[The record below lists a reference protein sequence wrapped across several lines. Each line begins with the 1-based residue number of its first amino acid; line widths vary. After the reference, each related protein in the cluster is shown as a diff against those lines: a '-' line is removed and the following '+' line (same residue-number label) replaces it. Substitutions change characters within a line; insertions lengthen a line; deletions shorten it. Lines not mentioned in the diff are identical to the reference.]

1 MIGHSQRLVAAAVA
15 AALVPSARLLAQGEG
30 LEEIIVTAQRREQS
44 LQDVPISVTAVTG
57 EMIEQGG
64 FSDVEDLSIFV
75 PNLFMRDAFTGQA
88 IIVRGIGTSTG
99 NEAFEQA
106 VAAFSDGVYYGRDNL
121 SQGAVF
127 DLERVEVVRGPQ
139 PTFAGQSATAGAI
152 NVITRKP
159 GDSWEGGVNMAYGS
173 DEERTVD
180 FAAGG
185 PLSENFG
192 IRFAGRYYELDDAG
206 YHSIVGNVPQGV
218 KENTAA
224 RIVATW
230 APTDN
235 LDFTFKYEHQDV
247 WQRGSAGE
255 YTVCETRAGVN
266 PSTITAA
273 NPVGVPWSTAN
284 TTIAPGLPAPCAL
297 DAVVNGA
304 NLNVLDGSRGTG
316 GTLDARAT
324 VDALNA
330 ASGALPG
337 SATYWGYNT
346 RPNPAGGPPIAGIQ
360 EIAYGLNLV
369 AEYNFP
375 EDRDF
380 QADIALMAVD
390 WQIGDLLLSSNTSF
404 IEYDKEDWLDPDDSS
419 FAVFNDHRLEDFDQ
433 FAQEFRLMS
442 PLDQTVSWM
451 VGLYLQE
458 HTLHSRID
466 VYLPRLLG
474 TAAYQPAG
482 ARAVGFGGM
491 LTEDSEWT
499 SAFFAATWNAT
510 ESFRVNFG
518 GRYQDATKDGRL
530 PAEVAFLV
538 GPTATSFGPFAPI
551 PPGNNGGVPA
561 VGTVEADDFLP
572 ELGVEWDLSDNV
584 MTYVKYAEAF
594 KNGGFV
600 MSPPVGGGLPDPFSF
615 APEFAEGY
623 EIGIKTRLADNRLE
637 LNAAAYKT
645 DYTNLQVTVF
655 ISAIGRFITT
665 NAAEAHTQGI
675 EFDGRWALND
685 AFTLGFAGAFG
696 SEAVYDAYDGASC
709 NSLEAKSVPPPC
721 RADRSGVSLPYA
733 PDWTFSFNPDYQIMV
748 GSNFELSIG
757 ANIRFSDGYW
767 ISDNEDPRNE
777 VGSFERV
784 DVRVGLSPSD
794 GRWEAAI
801 YGRDVTDERLTVG
814 GQPDFQHKTTDAT
827 LYDAFGNTRER
838 GSRYGIQFNYN
849 FGG

>member
-15 AALVPSARLLAQGEG
+15 AALVPSARLLAQSEG
-30 LEEIIVTAQRREQS
+30 LEEILVTAQRREQS
-44 LQDVPISVTAVTG
+44 LQDVPISVTAITG
-57 EMIEQGG
+57 EAIEQGG

-75 PNLFMRDAFTGQA
+75 PNLFMRDAFTGQSL
-88 IIVRGIGTSTG
+88 IVRGVGTSTG

-159 GDSWEGGVNMAYGS
+159 GESWEGGVNMAFGS
-173 DEERTVD
+173 DEERTFD
-180 FAAGG
+180 FGAGG

-192 IRFAGRYYELDDAG
+192 IRVAGRYYELDDAG
-206 YHSIVGNVPQGV
+206 YVSIVGNVPQGV
-218 KENTAA
+218 KENKAG
-224 RIVATW
+224 RVVATW

-247 WQRGSAGE
+247 WQRGTAGE
-255 YTVCETRAGVN
+255 YTVCETR
-266 PSTITAA
+266 PQF
-273 NPVGVPWSTAN
+273 STAN
-284 TTIAPGLPAPCAL
+284 TTIAPGLPAACAL
-297 DAVVNGA
+297 DVVVNGA
-304 NLNVLDGSRGTG
+304 NLNVLDGGRGTG
-316 GTLDARAT
+316 GSLDARAA

-330 ASGALPG
+330 ASGAAPG
-337 SATYWGYNT
+337 SPGYWG
-346 RPNPAGGPPIAGIQ
+346 NPLTIVN
-360 EIAYGLNLV
+360 IAYGLNQV
-369 AEYNFP
+369 AEYNYP

-380 QADIALMAVD
+380 QADVALGAVD
-390 WQIGDLLLSSNTSF
+390 WQIGELTLSTNTSF

-419 FAVFNDHRLEDFDQ
+419 FAVFNDHRLEDFEQ
-433 FAQEFRLMS
+433 FAQEIRLTS
-442 PLDQTVSWM
+442 PLDQAVSWM
-451 VGLYLQE
+451 VGAYYQE

-491 LTEDSEWT
+491 LTEDSEWK

-510 ESFRVNFG
+510 ESFRVDFG

-530 PAEVAFLV
+530 PAEAAFLV
-538 GPTATSFGPFAPI
+538 GPTATTFGPFAPI

-561 VGTVEADDFLP
+561 VGTVEASDFLP
-572 ELGVEWDLSDNV
+572 EVGVEWDVSDNV

-623 EIGIKTRLADNRLE
+623 ELGAKSRLADNRLE
-637 LNAAAYKT
+637 LNAALYRT

-665 NAAEAHTQGI
+665 NAAEAHTQGF
-675 EFDGRWALND
+675 ELDGRWAVTD

-733 PDWTFSFNPDYQIMV
+733 PDWTFSFNPDYRSMI
-748 GSNFELSIG
+748 GSNFELVIG

-784 DVRVGLSPSD
+784 DLRVGLRPSD

-801 YGRDVTDERLTVG
+801 YGRDLTDERLTVG
-814 GQPDFQHKTTDAT
+814 GQPDFQHKTTDPT
-827 LYDAFGNTRER
+827 LYDGFGNTRER
-838 GSRYGIQFNYN
+838 GRRYGVQFSYN

>member
-1 MIGHSQRLVAAAVA
+1 MINGPSKRLLAAAVA
-15 AALVPSARLLAQGEG
+15 AAFVPTTHVLAQSQG
-30 LEEIIVTAQRREQS
+30 LEEILVTAQRREQS

-57 EMIEQGG
+57 EAIEQGG

-75 PNLFMRDAFTGQA
+75 PNLFMRDAFTGQS

-159 GDSWEGGVNMAYGS
+159 GDVWEGGVNMGFGN
-173 DEERTVD
+173 DEETTLDV
-180 FAAGG
+180 AAGG
-185 PLSENFG
+185 PLSDNFG
-192 IRFAGRYYELDDAG
+192 IRLAGRYYELGDAG
-206 YHSIVGNVPQGV
+206 YTSIIGNVPQGV
-218 KENTAA
+218 KENSAA
-224 RIVATW
+224 RLTAVW
-230 APTDN
+230 APTDD
-235 LDFTFKYEHQDV
+235 LAFTFKYEHQDV
-247 WQRGSAGE
+247 WQRGTAGE
-255 YTVCETRAGVN
+255 YTVCETR
-266 PSTITAA
+266 PQFSRA
-273 NPVGVPWSTAN
+273 NG
-284 TTIAPGLPAPCAL
+284 TIAPGLPAPCAL

-304 NLNVLDGSRGTG
+304 NLNVLDGGRGTG
-316 GTLDARAT
+316 GTLDARAA

-330 ASGALPG
+330 ASGAAPG
-337 SATYWGYNT
+337 SPNYWGYNS
-346 RPNPAGGPPIAGIQ
+346 AGAVAGIQ
-360 EIAYGLNLV
+360 AIAYGLNQV

-380 QADIALMAVD
+380 QADTMLAAVD
-390 WQIGDLLLSSNTSF
+390 WQIGELTLSSNTSF

-419 FAVFNDHRLEDFDQ
+419 FAVFNDHRLEDFEQ
-433 FAQEFRLMS
+433 FAQEIRLDS
-442 PLDQTVSWM
+442 PLDQVVSWM
-451 VGLYLQE
+451 VGAYYQD

-474 TAAYQPAG
+474 TGAYQPAG
-482 ARAVGFGGM
+482 ARAVGFGGT
-491 LTEDSEWT
+491 LTEESDWKSL
-499 SAFFAATWNAT
+499 FFSATWNAT
-510 ESFRVNFG
+510 DRFRVNFG
-518 GRYQDATKDGRL
+518 GRQQDAKKDGRL

-538 GPTATSFGPFAPI
+538 GPTATSFSPFQPI
-551 PPGNNGGVPA
+551 PPGNAGGVPA
-561 VGTVEADDFLP
+561 VGTVEASEFLP
-572 ELGVEWDLSDNV
+572 EVGLEWDVSDSV

-600 MSPPVGGGLPDPFSF
+600 MSPPVGGGLPNPFTF

-623 EIGIKTRLADNRLE
+623 EIGFKSRLADNRLE
-637 LNAAAYKT
+637 FNAAAYRT
-645 DYTNLQVTVF
+645 DYTDLQVTVF

-665 NAAEAHTQGI
+665 NAAEAHTQGL
-675 EFDGRWALND
+675 EFDGRWAITD

-721 RADRSGVSLPYA
+721 RADRAGVSLPYA
-733 PDWTFSFNPDYQIMV
+733 PDWTASFNPDYRLMV
-748 GSNFELSIG
+748 GTNYQLSIG
-757 ANIRFSDGYW
+757 ANIRFSDGFW

-777 VGSFERV
+777 VGAFERV
-784 DVRVGLSPSD
+784 DLRVGVSPMG
-794 GRWEAAI
+794 GRWDAAF
-801 YGRDVTDERLTVG
+801 YWRDLTDERLVTG
-814 GQPDFQHKTTDAT
+814 GQPDFQHKTSDPT
-827 LYDAFGNTRER
+827 LYDGFGVTRER
-838 GSRYGIQFNYN
+838 GERYGIQFSYN

>member
-1 MIGHSQRLVAAAVA
+1 MIGHSKRLLAVAVA
-15 AALVPSARLLAQGEG
+15 AGLVPSARVLAQSEG
-30 LEEIIVTAQRREQS
+30 LEEIVVTAQLREQS
-44 LQDVPISVTAVTG
+44 LQDVPISVTAITG
-57 EMIEQGG
+57 EAIEEGG

-75 PNLFMRDAFTGQA
+75 PNLFMRDAFTGQSL
-88 IIVRGIGTSTG
+88 IVRGIGTSTG

-159 GDSWEGGVNMAYGS
+159 GDTWEGGLNMAYGS
-173 DEERTVD
+173 DEESTFD

-185 PLSENFG
+185 PLSDNFG

-206 YHSIVGNVPQGV
+206 YTSIVGNVPQGV
-218 KENTAA
+218 KENKAGRVTASW
-224 RIVATW
+224 T
-230 APTDN
+230 PTDN
-235 LDFTFKYEHQDV
+235 VDFTFKLEHQDV
-247 WQRGSAGE
+247 WQRGTAGE
-255 YTVCETRAGVN
+255 YTVCETR
-266 PSTITAA
+266 PSF
-273 NPVGVPWSTAN
+273 STAN

-316 GTLDARAT
+316 GSLDARAA

-337 SATYWGYNT
+337 SPNYWGYSRT
-346 RPNPAGGPPIAGIQ
+346 TSPTGATVAGI
-360 EIAYGLNLV
+360 EDIAYGLNQV
-369 AEYNFP
+369 DEYNNP

-380 QADIALMAVD
+380 QADIMAGLIN
-390 WQIGDLLLSSNTSF
+390 WQIGELVLSSNTSF

-433 FAQEFRLMS
+433 FGQEIRLTS
-442 PLDQTVSWM
+442 PLDRTVSWM
-451 VGLYLQE
+451 VGAYYQE

-474 TAAYQPAG
+474 TGPYQPAG
-482 ARAVGFGGM
+482 ARAVGFGGL

-499 SAFFAATWNAT
+499 SLFGTATWNAT
-510 ESFRVNFG
+510 EAFRINFG
-518 GRYQDATKDGRL
+518 GRYQDAKKDGRL

-551 PPGNNGGVPA
+551 PPGNNGSVPA
-561 VGTVEADDFLP
+561 VDSVDTSEFLP
-572 ELGVEWDLSDNV
+572 EVGIEWDVSENV
-584 MTYVKYAEAF
+584 MWYVKYAEAF

-600 MSPPVGGGLPDPFSF
+600 MSPPVGGGLPNPFSF

-623 EIGIKTRLADNRLE
+623 EAGVKSRLADNRLE
-637 LNAAAYKT
+637 LNAAAYRT
-645 DYTNLQVTVF
+645 DYTDLQVTVF

-675 EFDGRWALND
+675 ELDARWAVTN
-685 AFTLGFAGAFG
+685 AFTLGFAGAFA
-696 SEAVYDAYDGASC
+696 SEAVYDEYDGASC
-709 NSLEAKSVPPPC
+709 NSLEAKSVPAPC

-733 PDWTFSFNPDYQIMV
+733 PDWTFSFNPDWRVDV
-748 GSNFELSIG
+748 GSNFELFVG

-777 VGSFERV
+777 VDSFERV
-784 DVRVGLSPSD
+784 DLRIGLGPRD
-794 GRWEAAI
+794 GRWVAAL
-801 YGRDVTDERLTVG
+801 YGRDLTDERLTVG
-814 GQPDFQHKTTDAT
+814 SQPDFQHKTLDPT

-838 GSRYGIQFNYN
+838 GRRYGVQFNYN
-849 FGG
+849 FGQ

>member
-1 MIGHSQRLVAAAVA
+1 MIGCSQRLIAAAVA
-15 AALVPSARLLAQGEG
+15 AALVPSARLLAQSSEG
-30 LEEIIVTAQRREQS
+30 LEEIVVTAQRREQS
-44 LQDVPISVTAVTG
+44 LQDVPISVTAITG
-57 EMIEQGG
+57 EAIEEGG

-75 PNLFMRDAFTGQA
+75 PNLFMRDAFTGQSL
-88 IIVRGIGTSTG
+88 IVRGIGTSTG

-159 GDSWEGGVNMAYGS
+159 GESWEGGVNMAFGS
-173 DEERTVD
+173 DDERTFD
-180 FAAGG
+180 FGAGG

-192 IRFAGRYYELDDAG
+192 IRVAGRYYELDDAG
-206 YHSIVGNVPQGV
+206 YVSIVGNVPQGV
-218 KENTAA
+218 KENRAG
-224 RIVATW
+224 RVVATW

-247 WQRGSAGE
+247 WQRGTAGE
-255 YTVCETRAGVN
+255 YTVCETR
-266 PSTITAA
+266 PQF
-273 NPVGVPWSTAN
+273 STAN

-297 DAVVNGA
+297 DVVVNGA
-304 NLNVLDGSRGTG
+304 NLSVLDGGRGTG
-316 GTLDARAT
+316 GSLDARAT

-330 ASGALPG
+330 ASGAAPG
-337 SATYWGYNT
+337 SANYWG
-346 RPNPAGGPPIAGIQ
+346 NPATIGN
-360 EIAYGLNLV
+360 IAYGLNQV
-369 AEYNFP
+369 AEYNYP

-380 QADIALMAVD
+380 QADIALAAVD
-390 WQIGDLLLSSNTSF
+390 WQIGELTLSTNTSF

-419 FAVFNDHRLEDFDQ
+419 FAVFNDHRLEDFEQ
-433 FAQEFRLMS
+433 FAQEIRLMS
-442 PLDQTVSWM
+442 PLDQAISWM
-451 VGLYLQE
+451 VGAYYQE

-491 LTEDSEWT
+491 LTEESEWA

-510 ESFRVNFG
+510 EAFRVDFG

-530 PAEVAFLV
+530 PAEAAFLV

-561 VGTVEADDFLP
+561 VGTVEASDFLP
-572 ELGVEWDLSDNV
+572 EVGVEWDLSDNV
-584 MTYVKYAEAF
+584 MGYVKYAEAF

-623 EIGIKTRLADNRLE
+623 ELGAKSRLADNRLE
-637 LNAAAYKT
+637 LNAAVYRT

-665 NAAEAHTQGI
+665 NAAEAHTQGV
-675 EFDGRWALND
+675 ELDGRWAVND

-696 SEAVYDAYDGASC
+696 SEAVYDSYDGASC

-733 PDWTFSFNPDYQIMV
+733 PDWTFSFNPDYRSMI
-748 GSNFELSIG
+748 GSNFELMVG

-784 DVRVGLSPSD
+784 DLRVGLRPRD

-801 YGRDVTDERLTVG
+801 YGRDLTDERLTVG
-814 GQPDFQHKTTDAT
+814 GQPDFQHKTTDPT

-838 GSRYGIQFNYN
+838 GRRYGVQFSYN

>member
-1 MIGHSQRLVAAAVA
+1 MIGHSKCLVAAAVA
-15 AALVPSARLLAQGEG
+15 AALVPSARLFAQSEG
-30 LEEIIVTAQRREQS
+30 LEEILVTAQRREQS
-44 LQDVPISVTAVTG
+44 LQDVPISVTAITG
-57 EMIEQGG
+57 EAIEEGG

-75 PNLFMRDAFTGQA
+75 PNLFMRDAFTGQSL
-88 IIVRGIGTSTG
+88 IVRGVGTSTG

-159 GDSWEGGVNMAYGS
+159 GESWEGGVNMAFGS
-173 DEERTVD
+173 DEEMTFD

-192 IRFAGRYYELDDAG
+192 IRVAGRYYELDDAG
-206 YHSIVGNVPQGV
+206 YTSIVGNVPQGV
-218 KENTAA
+218 KENQAG
-224 RIVATW
+224 RVVATW

-235 LDFTFKYEHQDV
+235 VDFTFKYEHQDV
-247 WQRGSAGE
+247 WQRGTAGE
-255 YTVCETRAGVN
+255 YTVCETR
-266 PSTITAA
+266 PQF
-273 NPVGVPWSTAN
+273 STAN

-316 GTLDARAT
+316 GSLDARAT

-330 ASGALPG
+330 ASGAAPG
-337 SATYWGYNT
+337 SPGYWG
-346 RPNPAGGPPIAGIQ
+346 NPATIGN
-360 EIAYGLNLV
+360 IAYGLNQV
-369 AEYNFP
+369 AEYNYP

-380 QADIALMAVD
+380 QADIVLGAVD
-390 WQIGDLLLSSNTSF
+390 WQIGDLTLSTNTSF

-433 FAQEFRLMS
+433 FAQEIRLMS
-442 PLDQTVSWM
+442 PLDQAVSWM
-451 VGLYLQE
+451 VGAYYQE

-491 LTEDSEWT
+491 LTEESEWA

-510 ESFRVNFG
+510 EAFRVNFG

-551 PPGNNGGVPA
+551 PAGNNGGVPA
-561 VGTVEADDFLP
+561 VGTVEASDFLP

-584 MTYVKYAEAF
+584 MGYVKYAEAF

-623 EIGIKTRLADNRLE
+623 EIGAKSRLADNRLE
-637 LNAAAYKT
+637 LNAALYRT
-645 DYTNLQVTVF
+645 DYTDLQVTVF

-665 NAAEAHTQGI
+665 NAAEAHTQGF
-675 EFDGRWALND
+675 ELDGRWAVSD

-696 SEAVYDAYDGASC
+696 SEAIYDTYDGASC

-733 PDWTFSFNPDYQIMV
+733 TDWTFSFNPDWRTMV
-748 GSNFELSIG
+748 GNNFELMVG

-784 DVRVGLSPSD
+784 DLRVGLGPRD

-801 YGRDVTDERLTVG
+801 YGRDLTDQRLTIG
-814 GQPDFQHKTTDAT
+814 GQPDFQHKTSDPT

-838 GSRYGIQFNYN
+838 GRRYGVQFNYN

>member
-1 MIGHSQRLVAAAVA
+1 MIGNSKRLLAAAVA
-15 AALVPSARLLAQGEG
+15 AGLVPSARVLAQTEG
-30 LEEIIVTAQRREQS
+30 LEEILVTAQLREQS
-44 LQDVPISVTAVTG
+44 LQDVPISVTAITG
-57 EMIEQGG
+57 EAIEEGG

-75 PNLFMRDAFTGQA
+75 PNLFMRDAFTGQSL
-88 IIVRGIGTSTG
+88 IVRGIGTSTG

-159 GDSWEGGVNMAYGS
+159 TETWEGGLNMAYGS
-173 DEERTVD
+173 DEESTFD

-185 PLSENFG
+185 PLSDNFG
-192 IRFAGRYYELDDAG
+192 VRFAGRYYELEDAS
-206 YHSIVGNVPQGV
+206 YTSIVGNVPQGV

-224 RIVATW
+224 RVIAVWT
-230 APTDN
+230 PTDN
-235 LDFTFKYEHQDV
+235 LDFTFKLEHQDV
-247 WQRGSAGE
+247 WQRGTAGE
-255 YTVCETRAGVN
+255 YTVCETR
-266 PSTITAA
+266 PQF
-273 NPVGVPWSTAN
+273 STAN

-304 NLNVLDGSRGTG
+304 NLAVLDGSRGTG
-316 GTLDARAT
+316 GSMDARAT

-330 ASGALPG
+330 ASGAAPG
-337 SATYWGYNT
+337 SPNYWGNAAT
-346 RPNPAGGPPIAGIQ
+346 IGA
-360 EIAYGLNLV
+360 IAYGLNNV
-369 AEYNFP
+369 AEYNYP

-380 QADIALMAVD
+380 QADIMAGLID
-390 WQIGDLLLSSNTSF
+390 WQVGELILSSNTSF

-433 FAQEFRLMS
+433 VGQEIRLTS
-442 PLDQTVSWM
+442 PLDRAVSWM
-451 VGLYLQE
+451 VGAYYQE

-474 TAAYQPAG
+474 TAAYEPAG
-482 ARAVGFGGM
+482 ARAVGFGGL
-491 LTEDSEWT
+491 LTEESEWT
-499 SAFFAATWNAT
+499 SLFGLATWSAT

-518 GRYQDATKDGRL
+518 GRYQDAKKDGRL

-561 VGTVEADDFLP
+561 ADTVQASEFLP
-572 ELGVEWDLSDNV
+572 EVGIEWDLSDDV
-584 MTYVKYAEAF
+584 MWYVKYAEAF

-600 MSPPVGGGLPDPFSF
+600 MSPPVGGGLPNPFSF

-623 EIGIKTRLADNRLE
+623 EVGIKSRLADNRLE
-637 LNAAAYKT
+637 LNAAAYRT
-645 DYTNLQVTVF
+645 DYTDLQVTVF

-675 EFDGRWALND
+675 ELDGRWAVTD

-709 NSLEAKSVPPPC
+709 NSLEAKSVAPPC

-733 PDWTFSFNPDYQIMV
+733 PDWTYSLNPDYRVDI
-748 GSNFELSIG
+748 GSNFELFVG

-767 ISDNEDPRNE
+767 LTDNEDPRNE
-777 VGSFERV
+777 VDSFERV
-784 DVRVGLSPSD
+784 DLRIGLGPRD
-794 GRWEAAI
+794 GRWVAAL
-801 YGRDVTDERLTVG
+801 YGRDLTDERLTVG
-814 GQPDFQHKTTDAT
+814 SQPDFQHKTSDPT

-838 GSRYGIQFNYN
+838 GRRYGVQFNYN
-849 FGG
+849 FAQ

>member
-1 MIGHSQRLVAAAVA
+1 MIGHSKRLLASTIA
-15 AALVPSARLLAQGEG
+15 AALVPSAAVVAQSEG
-30 LEEIIVTAQRREQS
+30 LEEILVTAQRREQS

-57 EMIEQGG
+57 EAIEQGG

-75 PNLFMRDAFTGQA
+75 PNLFMRDAFTGQSL
-88 IIVRGIGTSTG
+88 IVRGVGTSTG

-159 GDSWEGGVNMAYGS
+159 GDTWEGGVNMAYGS
-173 DEERTVD
+173 DEEATLD

-185 PLSENFG
+185 PVSDNFG
-192 IRFAGRYYELDDAG
+192 IRFAGRYYDLDDAG
-206 YHSIVGNVPQGV
+206 YTSIIGNVPQGV
-218 KENTAA
+218 KENRAA
-224 RIVATW
+224 RITATW
-230 APTDN
+230 DPTDN
-235 LDFTFKYEHQDV
+235 LDFTFKYERQDV
-247 WQRGSAGE
+247 WQRGTAGE
-255 YTVCETRAGVN
+255 YTVCETR
-266 PSTITAA
+266 PQF
-273 NPVGVPWSTAN
+273 STAN

-297 DAVVNGA
+297 DVVVNGS
-304 NLNVLDGSRGTG
+304 NLNVLDGKRGTG
-316 GTLDARAT
+316 GSLDARRA

-330 ASGALPG
+330 ASGAAPG
-337 SATYWGYNT
+337 SPNYWGNAAT
-346 RPNPAGGPPIAGIQ
+346 IGA
-360 EIAYGLNLV
+360 IAYDLNQV
-369 AEYNFP
+369 AEYNYP

-380 QADIALMAVD
+380 QADIMLGAMNLAV
-390 WQIGDLLLSSNTSF
+390 GDLILSTNTSF

-433 FAQEFRLMS
+433 FAQEIRLTS
-442 PLDQTVSWM
+442 PLDREISWM
-451 VGLYLQE
+451 VGAYYQE

-482 ARAVGFGGM
+482 ARAVGFGGL

-499 SAFFAATWNAT
+499 SVFGNATWNAT
-510 ESFRVNFG
+510 DVFRVNFG

-538 GPTATSFGPFAPI
+538 GPTARNFGPFAPI
-551 PPGNNGGVPA
+551 PAGNPGSVPA
-561 VGTVEADDFLP
+561 VGTVEASEFLP
-572 ELGVEWDLSDNV
+572 EVGVEWDMADDI
-584 MTYVKYAEAF
+584 MGYVKDAEAF

-600 MSPPVGGGLPDPFSF
+600 MSPPVGGGLPNPFSF

-623 EIGIKTRLADNRLE
+623 EVGVKTRLADNRVE
-637 LNAAAYKT
+637 LNAAAYRT

-665 NAAEAHTQGI
+665 NAAEAHTQGF
-675 EFDGRWALND
+675 EFDGRWAIND
-685 AFTLGFAGAFG
+685 TFQLGFAGAFA

-721 RADRSGVSLPYA
+721 RADRSGVALPYA
-733 PDWTFSFNPDYQIMV
+733 PDWTFSLNPEYRAMV
-748 GSNFELSIG
+748 GSRYELIVG
-757 ANIRFSDGYW
+757 ANVRFSDGYW

-777 VGSFERV
+777 VDSFERV
-784 DVRVGLSPSD
+784 DVRIGLAPRD

-801 YGRDVTDERLTVG
+801 YGRDLTDERLTVG
-814 GQPDFQHKTTDAT
+814 GQPDFQHKTSDPT

-838 GSRYGIQFNYN
+838 GRRYGIQFSYD

>member
-1 MIGHSQRLVAAAVA
+1 MIGHSKGLVAAAVA
-15 AALVPSARLLAQGEG
+15 AALVPSTRLLAQSEG
-30 LEEIIVTAQRREQS
+30 LEEILVTAQRREQS
-44 LQDVPISVTAVTG
+44 LQDVPISVTAITG
-57 EMIEQGG
+57 QAIEEGG

-75 PNLFMRDAFTGQA
+75 PNLFMRDAFTGQSL
-88 IIVRGIGTSTG
+88 IVRGVGTSTG

-159 GDSWEGGVNMAYGS
+159 GEIWEGGVNMAFGS
-173 DEERTVD
+173 DDETTFD

-185 PLSENFG
+185 PLSDNFG
-192 IRFAGRYYELDDAG
+192 IRVAGRYYELDDAG
-206 YHSIVGNVPQGV
+206 YRSIVGNVPQGV
-218 KENTAA
+218 KENKAG
-224 RIVATW
+224 RVIATW

-247 WQRGSAGE
+247 WQRGTAGE
-255 YTVCETRAGVN
+255 YTVCETR
-266 PSTITAA
+266 PQYS
-273 NPVGVPWSTAN
+273 SAN

-316 GTLDARAT
+316 GSLDARAA

-330 ASGALPG
+330 ASGAAPG
-337 SATYWGYNT
+337 SPGYWG
-346 RPNPAGGPPIAGIQ
+346 NPATIVN
-360 EIAYGLNLV
+360 IAYGLNQV
-369 AEYNFP
+369 AEYNYP

-380 QADIALMAVD
+380 QADIVLGAVD
-390 WQIGDLLLSSNTSF
+390 WQIGELTLSTNTSF

-433 FAQEFRLMS
+433 FAQEVRLTS
-442 PLDQTVSWM
+442 PLDQAVSWM
-451 VGLYLQE
+451 VGVYYQE

-466 VYLPRLLG
+466 VFLPRLLG

-482 ARAVGFGGM
+482 ARAVGFGGL
-491 LTEDSEWT
+491 LTEDSKWT
-499 SAFFAATWNAT
+499 SAFFSAVWNAT
-510 ESFRVNFG
+510 DTFRVDFG

-530 PAEVAFLV
+530 PAEAAFLV
-538 GPTATSFGPFAPI
+538 GPNATSFGPFAPI

-561 VGTVEADDFLP
+561 VGTVEANDFLP

-584 MTYVKYAEAF
+584 MGYVKYAEAF

-623 EIGIKTRLADNRLE
+623 ELGVKSRLADNRVE
-637 LNAAAYKT
+637 LNAALYRT
-645 DYTNLQVTVF
+645 DYTDLQVTVF

-665 NAAEAHTQGI
+665 NAAEAHTQGV
-675 EFDGRWALND
+675 ELDGRWAVSD
-685 AFTLGFAGAFG
+685 TFTLGFAGAFG

-721 RADRSGVSLPYA
+721 RADRAGVSLPYA
-733 PDWTFSFNPDYQIMV
+733 PDWTFSFNPDYRANV
-748 GSNFELSIG
+748 GSNFELMVG
-757 ANIRFSDGYW
+757 ANIRFSDGFW

-784 DVRVGLSPSD
+784 DLRVGLAPRD

-801 YGRDVTDERLTVG
+801 YGRDLTDERLTVG
-814 GQPDFQHKTTDAT
+814 GQPDFQHKTLDPT

-838 GSRYGIQFNYN
+838 GRRYGIQFTYN

>member
-1 MIGHSQRLVAAAVA
+1 MIGHSKRLLATAIA
-15 AALVPSARLLAQGEG
+15 AALVPSVHAFGQGEG
-30 LEEIIVTAQRREQS
+30 LEEILVTAQRREQS

-57 EMIEQGG
+57 EAIEQGG
-64 FSDVEDLSIFV
+64 FSDIEDLSIFV
-75 PNLFMRDAFTGQA
+75 PNLFMRDAFTGQSL
-88 IIVRGIGTSTG
+88 IVRGIGTSTG

-173 DEERTVD
+173 DEESTLD

-185 PLSENFG
+185 PLAENFG
-192 IRFAGRYYELDDAG
+192 IRFAGRVYALDDAG
-206 YHSIVGNVPQGV
+206 YTSIIGNVPQGV
-218 KENTAA
+218 KENEAA
-224 RIVATW
+224 RITAAWT
-230 APTDN
+230 PTDN
-235 LDFTFKYEHQDV
+235 LDVTFKYEHQDV
-247 WQRGSAGE
+247 WQRGTAGE
-255 YTVCETRAGVN
+255 YTVCETR
-266 PSTITAA
+266 PQF
-273 NPVGVPWSTAN
+273 STAN

-297 DAVVNGA
+297 DVVVNGS
-304 NLNVLDGSRGTG
+304 NLNVLDGRRGTG
-316 GTLDARAT
+316 GSLDARAT

-330 ASGALPG
+330 ASGAAPG
-337 SATYWGYNT
+337 SPLYWG
-346 RPNPAGGPPIAGIQ
+346 NPATIGN
-360 EIAYGLNLV
+360 IAYGLNQV

-375 EDRDF
+375 EERDF
-380 QADIALMAVD
+380 QADIMMAAVN
-390 WQIGDLLLSSNTSF
+390 WQIGDLTLSTNTSS

-419 FAVFNDHRLEDFDQ
+419 FAIFNDHRLEDFDQ
-433 FAQEFRLMS
+433 FAQEIRLTS

-451 VGLYLQE
+451 VGAYYQE

-466 VYLPRLLG
+466 VFLPRLLG

-482 ARAVGFGGM
+482 ARAVGFGGL

-499 SAFFAATWNAT
+499 SLFFSATYNAT
-510 ESFRVNFG
+510 ETLRVNFG
-518 GRYQDATKDGRL
+518 GRHQDASKDGVL
-530 PAEVAFLV
+530 PAEAAFLV
-538 GPTATSFGPFAPI
+538 GPTATRFGPFAPI
-551 PPGNNGGVPA
+551 PPGNNGGIPA
-561 VGTVEADDFLP
+561 RGTVEASEFLP
-572 ELGVEWDLSDNV
+572 EVGVEWDVSDDV
-584 MTYVKYAEAF
+584 MGYVKYAEAF

-623 EIGIKTRLADNRLE
+623 EIGLKSRLANNRLE

-665 NAAEAHTQGI
+665 NAAEAHTQGF
-675 EFDGRWALND
+675 ELDGRWAVND
-685 AFTLGFAGAFG
+685 AFTLGFAAAFG
-696 SEAVYDAYDGASC
+696 SEAVYDAYNGASC

-733 PDWTFSFNPDYQIMV
+733 PDWTFSFNPDYRVMV
-748 GSNFELSIG
+748 GSNYELIVG
-757 ANIRFSDGYW
+757 ANVRFSDGYW
-767 ISDNEDPRNE
+767 INDNEDPRNE
-777 VGSFERV
+777 VDSFERV
-784 DVRVGLSPSD
+784 DLRIGLAPRD
-794 GRWEAAI
+794 GRWEAAL
-801 YGRDVTDERLTVG
+801 YGRDLTDERLTLG
-814 GQPDFQHKTTDAT
+814 AQPDFQHKSADPT

-838 GSRYGIQFNYN
+838 GRRYGIQFNYN

>member
-1 MIGHSQRLVAAAVA
+1 MIGSSQRLVAAAVA
-15 AALVPSARLLAQGEG
+15 AALVPSARLLAQSAGLNEG
-30 LEEIIVTAQRREQS
+30 LEEILVTAQRREQS
-44 LQDVPISVTAVTG
+44 LQDVPISVTAITG
-57 EMIEQGG
+57 EAIEEGG

-75 PNLFMRDAFTGQA
+75 PNLFMRDAFTGQSL
-88 IIVRGIGTSTG
+88 IVRGIGTSTG

-159 GDSWEGGVNMAYGS
+159 GESWEGGVNMAYGS
-173 DEERTVD
+173 DEESTLD

-218 KENTAA
+218 KENRAA
-224 RIVATW
+224 RVVATW

-247 WQRGSAGE
+247 WQRGTAGE
-255 YTVCETRAGVN
+255 YTICETR
-266 PSTITAA
+266 PQY
-273 NPVGVPWSTAN
+273 STAN

-316 GTLDARAT
+316 GSLDARAT

-330 ASGALPG
+330 ASGAAPG
-337 SATYWGYNT
+337 SPNYWGNAAT
-346 RPNPAGGPPIAGIQ
+346 IGN
-360 EIAYGLNLV
+360 IAYGLNQV
-369 AEYNFP
+369 AEYNYP

-380 QADIALMAVD
+380 QADIALAAVD
-390 WQIGDLLLSSNTSF
+390 WQLGDLTLSTNTSF

-433 FAQEFRLMS
+433 FAQEVRLAS
-442 PLDQTVSWM
+442 PLDQALSWM
-451 VGLYLQE
+451 VGLYYQE

-491 LTEDSEWT
+491 LTEDSEWA

-538 GPTATSFGPFAPI
+538 GPTATSFGPFSPI

-561 VGTVEADDFLP
+561 VGTVEASDFLP
-572 ELGVEWDLSDNV
+572 EVGVEWDLSENV
-584 MTYVKYAEAF
+584 MGYVKYAEAF

-623 EIGIKTRLADNRLE
+623 EIGAKSRLANNRLE
-637 LNAAAYKT
+637 LNAALYRT

-665 NAAEAHTQGI
+665 NAAEAHTQGV
-675 EFDGRWALND
+675 ELDGRWAVTD

-733 PDWTFSFNPDYQIMV
+733 PDWTYSFNPDWRVML
-748 GSNFELSIG
+748 GSNFELMVG

-784 DVRVGLSPSD
+784 DLRIGLAPRE

-801 YGRDVTDERLTVG
+801 YGRDLTDERLTVG
-814 GQPDFQHKTTDAT
+814 GQPDFQHKTLDPTM
-827 LYDAFGNTRER
+827 YDAFGNTRER
-838 GSRYGIQFNYN
+838 GRRYGIQFNYN

>member
-1 MIGHSQRLVAAAVA
+1 MIGHSKRLVASAIA
-15 AALVPSARLLAQGEG
+15 AALVPSAAVVAQSEG
-30 LEEIIVTAQRREQS
+30 LEEILVTAQRREQS

-57 EMIEQGG
+57 EAIEQGG

-75 PNLFMRDAFTGQA
+75 PNLFMRDAFTGQSL
-88 IIVRGIGTSTG
+88 IVRGVGTSTG

-159 GDSWEGGVNMAYGS
+159 GDIWEGGVNMAYGS
-173 DEERTVD
+173 DEEATFD

-185 PLSENFG
+185 PVSDNFG
-192 IRFAGRYYELDDAG
+192 IRFAGRYYDLDDAG
-206 YHSIVGNVPQGV
+206 YTSIIGNVPQGV
-218 KENTAA
+218 KENRAA
-224 RIVATW
+224 RITATW
-230 APTDN
+230 DPTDN
-235 LDFTFKYEHQDV
+235 LDFTFKYERQDV
-247 WQRGSAGE
+247 WQRGTAGE
-255 YTVCETRAGVN
+255 YTVCETR
-266 PSTITAA
+266 PSF
-273 NPVGVPWSTAN
+273 STAN
-284 TTIAPGLPAPCAL
+284 LQIAPGLPAPCAL
-297 DAVVNGA
+297 DAVVNGS
-304 NLNVLDGSRGTG
+304 NLNVLDGKRGTG
-316 GTLDARAT
+316 GSLDARRT

-330 ASGALPG
+330 ASGAAPG
-337 SATYWGYNT
+337 SPNYWGNAAT
-346 RPNPAGGPPIAGIQ
+346 IGA
-360 EIAYGLNLV
+360 IAYDLNQV
-369 AEYNFP
+369 AEYNYP

-380 QADIALMAVD
+380 QADIMLGAMNL
-390 WQIGDLLLSSNTSF
+390 QLGDLILSTNTSF

-433 FAQEFRLMS
+433 FAQEIRLTS
-442 PLDQTVSWM
+442 PLDREVSWM
-451 VGLYLQE
+451 VGAYYQE

-474 TAAYQPAG
+474 TGAYQPAG
-482 ARAVGFGGM
+482 ARAVGFGGL

-499 SAFFAATWNAT
+499 SVFGNATWNAT
-510 ESFRVNFG
+510 DSFRVNFG

-538 GPTATSFGPFAPI
+538 GPTARNFGPFAPI
-551 PPGNNGGVPA
+551 PAGNAGSVPA
-561 VGTVEADDFLP
+561 VGTVEASEFLP
-572 ELGVEWDLSDNV
+572 EVGVEWDMADDI
-584 MTYVKYAEAF
+584 MGYVKYAEAF

-600 MSPPVGGGLPDPFSF
+600 MSPPVGGGLPNPFSF

-623 EIGIKTRLADNRLE
+623 EVGLKTRLADNRVE
-637 LNAAAYKT
+637 LNAAAYRT

-665 NAAEAHTQGI
+665 NAAEAHTQGF
-675 EFDGRWALND
+675 EFDGRWAIND
-685 AFTLGFAGAFG
+685 RFQLGFAGAFA

-733 PDWTFSFNPDYQIMV
+733 PDWTISLNPEYRSMI
-748 GSNFELSIG
+748 GNNYELIIG
-757 ANIRFSDGYW
+757 ANVRFSDGYW

-777 VGSFERV
+777 VDAFERI
-784 DVRVGLSPSD
+784 DLRIGLAPRD

-801 YGRDVTDERLTVG
+801 YGRDLTDERLTVG
-814 GQPDFQHKTTDAT
+814 GQPDFQHKTSDPT
-827 LYDAFGNTRER
+827 LYDGFGNTRER
-838 GSRYGIQFNYN
+838 GRRYGVQFNYN

>member
-1 MIGHSQRLVAAAVA
+1 MIGHSKRLLAAAVA
-15 AALVPSARLLAQGEG
+15 AGLAPSAAVFAQGEG
-30 LEEIIVTAQRREQS
+30 LEEILVTAQRREQS
-44 LQDVPISVTAVTG
+44 LQDVPISVTAITG
-57 EMIEQGG
+57 EAIEQGG

-75 PNLFMRDAFTGQA
+75 PNLFMRDAFTGQSL
-88 IIVRGIGTSTG
+88 IVRGVGTSTG

-159 GDSWEGGVNMAYGS
+159 GESWEGGVNMAFGS
-173 DEERTVD
+173 DEERTFD
-180 FAAGG
+180 FGAGG

-192 IRFAGRYYELDDAG
+192 IRVAGRYYELDDAG
-206 YHSIVGNVPQGV
+206 YASIIGNVPQGV
-218 KENTAA
+218 KENQAG

-235 LDFTFKYEHQDV
+235 LDFTFKYERQDI
-247 WQRGSAGE
+247 WQRGTAGE
-255 YTVCETRAGVN
+255 YTVCETR
-266 PSTITAA
+266 PQF
-273 NPVGVPWSTAN
+273 STAN

-297 DAVVNGA
+297 DVVVNGA
-304 NLNVLDGSRGTG
+304 NLNVLDGGRGTG
-316 GTLDARAT
+316 GSLDARAT

-330 ASGALPG
+330 ASGAAPG
-337 SATYWGYNT
+337 SPNYWG
-346 RPNPAGGPPIAGIQ
+346 NPATIGN
-360 EIAYGLNLV
+360 IAYGLNQV
-369 AEYNFP
+369 AEYNYP

-380 QADIALMAVD
+380 QADIMLGAINVQL
-390 WQIGDLLLSSNTSF
+390 GELTLSTNTSF

-433 FAQEFRLMS
+433 FAQEIRLTS
-442 PLDQTVSWM
+442 QLDRTVSWM
-451 VGLYLQE
+451 VGAYYQE

-466 VYLPRLLG
+466 VFLPRLLG

-482 ARAVGFGGM
+482 ARAVGFGGL

-499 SAFFAATWNAT
+499 SVFGNATWNAT
-510 ESFRVNFG
+510 DTFRVNFG

-530 PAEVAFLV
+530 PAEAAFLV
-538 GPTATSFGPFAPI
+538 GPTATSFGAFAPI
-551 PPGNNGGVPA
+551 PAGQVGGVPA
-561 VGTVEADDFLP
+561 AGTVEASEFLP
-572 ELGVEWDLSDNV
+572 EVGVEWDVSADV
-584 MTYVKYAEAF
+584 MGYVKYAEAF

-600 MSPPVGGGLPDPFSF
+600 MSPPVGGGLPNPFSF

-623 EIGIKTRLADNRLE
+623 EVGLKSRLADNRLE
-637 LNAAAYKT
+637 LNAALYKT

-665 NAAEAHTQGI
+665 NAAEAHTQGF
-675 EFDGRWALND
+675 ELDGRWAVSD

-696 SEAVYDAYDGASC
+696 SEAIYDAYDGASC
-709 NSLEAKSVPPPC
+709 NSLEAKSVAPPC
-721 RADRSGVSLPYA
+721 RADRAGVSLPYA
-733 PDWTFSFNPDYQIMV
+733 PDWTFSLNPDYRFML
-748 GSNFELSIG
+748 GSTFELIVG
-757 ANIRFSDGYW
+757 ANVRFSDGYW

-777 VGSFERV
+777 VDSFERV
-784 DVRVGLSPSD
+784 DLRFALAPQN

-801 YGRDVTDERLTVG
+801 YGRDLTDERLTIG
-814 GQPDFQHKTTDAT
+814 SQPDFQHKTSDPT

-838 GSRYGIQFNYN
+838 GRRYGIQFNYN
-849 FGG
+849 FGQ

>member
-1 MIGHSQRLVAAAVA
+1 LLAVAVA

-30 LEEIIVTAQRREQS
+30 LEEILVTAQRREQS

-57 EMIEQGG
+57 EAIEQGG

-75 PNLFMRDAFTGQA
+75 PNLFMRDAFTGQSL
-88 IIVRGIGTSTG
+88 IVRGIGTSTG

-159 GDSWEGGVNMAYGS
+159 GDSWEGGVNMAFGS
-173 DEERTVD
+173 DEESTLD

-185 PLSENFG
+185 PLSDTFG
-192 IRFAGRYYELDDAG
+192 IRFAGRFYELDDAG
-206 YHSIVGNVPQGV
+206 YTSIIGNVPQGT
-218 KENTAA
+218 KENKAARVTAA
-224 RIVATW
+224 W
-230 APTDN
+230 APTDR

-247 WQRGSAGE
+247 WQRGTAGE
-255 YTVCETRAGVN
+255 YTVCETR
-266 PSTITAA
+266 PQF
-273 NPVGVPWSTAN
+273 STAN

-297 DAVVNGA
+297 DAVVNGS
-304 NLNVLDGSRGTG
+304 NLNVLDGKRGTG
-316 GTLDARAT
+316 GSLDARAT

-330 ASGALPG
+330 ASGATPG
-337 SATYWGYNT
+337 SPNYWGFS
-346 RPNPAGGPPIAGIQ
+346 RVVNPITGAVRAGI
-360 EIAYGLNLV
+360 EDIAYGLNQV

-380 QADIALMAVD
+380 QADIMLGAVN
-390 WQIGDLLLSSNTSF
+390 WQIGELTLSTNTSF

-419 FAVFNDHRLEDFDQ
+419 FAIFNDHRLEDFEQ
-433 FAQEFRLMS
+433 FAQEIRLTS

-451 VGLYLQE
+451 VGAYYQE

-466 VYLPRLLG
+466 VFLPRLLG
-474 TAAYQPAG
+474 TGPYQPAG
-482 ARAVGFGGM
+482 ARAVGFGGL

-499 SAFFAATWNAT
+499 SLFFAATWNAT
-510 ESFRVNFG
+510 DVFRVNFG
-518 GRYQDATKDGRL
+518 GRHQDATKDGRL

-551 PPGNNGGVPA
+551 PLGNAGGVPA
-561 VGTVEADDFLP
+561 AGTVEASEFLP
-572 ELGVEWDLSDNV
+572 EVGVEWDLSDDV
-584 MTYVKYAEAF
+584 MGYVKYAEAF

-623 EIGIKTRLADNRLE
+623 EIGIKSRLADNRLE

-665 NAAEAHTQGI
+665 NAAEAHTQGF
-675 EFDGRWALND
+675 ELDGRWAISD
-685 AFTLGFAGAFG
+685 AFTLGFASAFG

-733 PDWTFSFNPDYQIMV
+733 PDWTLSLNPDYRVMV
-748 GSNFELSIG
+748 GSNYELIVG
-757 ANIRFSDGYW
+757 ANVRFSDGYW

-784 DVRVGLSPSD
+784 DLRIGLAPRD
-794 GRWEAAI
+794 GKWEAAI
-801 YGRDVTDERLTVG
+801 YGRDLTDERLTVG
-814 GQPDFQHKTTDAT
+814 GQPDFQHKSSDPT

-838 GSRYGIQFNYN
+838 GRRYGIQFNYN